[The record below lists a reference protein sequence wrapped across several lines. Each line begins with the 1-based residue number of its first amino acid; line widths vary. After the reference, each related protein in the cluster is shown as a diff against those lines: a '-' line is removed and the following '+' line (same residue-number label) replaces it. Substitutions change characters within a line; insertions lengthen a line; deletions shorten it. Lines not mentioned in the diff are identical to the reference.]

1 MSGTS
6 PSARQWAFE
15 VDHNYNTS
23 HHQNEFDHISIYV
36 RIIYLELQLG
46 IDEGRRT
53 GAIPY
58 ESSIYRRLVLLE
70 TSLGLDSATRSF
82 GSNAV
87 ERLNFL
93 ETTLAGLTVEDMAHH
108 LP

>member
-1 MSGTS
+1 MSGS
-6 PSARQWAFE
+6 PPSARQWAFE
-15 VDHNYNTS
+15 VDHNYNTA

-53 GAIPY
+53 GAIPD
-58 ESSIYRRLVLLE
+58 ESSIYRRLVLIE
-70 TSLGLDSATRSF
+70 TSLGVDPATRCF

-87 ERLNFL
+87 ERLNYL
-93 ETTLAGLTVEDMAHH
+93 ETTVAGLTIEDMAHH